1 MEVQRPIAVDQQEV
15 AAVCIPLINIRE
27 TYFFFANEFKTLIV
41 IYSLKK
47 IQVLVRVLG
56 QDLDHT
62 VVLLIH
68 VAVPNGAEVEA
79 VAHPDRRIEV
89 DQALVQHQNEAPNTA
104 KSTLTQFVFNKS
116 SSIALHLISNKKN
129 HLETVNVTT
138 LIIFFTNVAAKT
150 PNSMTNE
157 S

>member
-1 MEVQRPIAVDQQEV
+1 MKRI
-15 AAVCIPLINIRE
+15 
-27 TYFFFANEFKTLIV
+27 FFCKRIQNVNCYLFI
-41 IYSLKK
+41 KK
-47 IQVLVRVLG
+47 IQVLVRVLD

-79 VAHPDRRIEV
+79 VAHPDRQIEV

-129 HLETVNVTT
+129 HLETVNFW
-138 LIIFFTNVAAKT
+138 L
-150 PNSMTNE
+150 
-157 S
+157 